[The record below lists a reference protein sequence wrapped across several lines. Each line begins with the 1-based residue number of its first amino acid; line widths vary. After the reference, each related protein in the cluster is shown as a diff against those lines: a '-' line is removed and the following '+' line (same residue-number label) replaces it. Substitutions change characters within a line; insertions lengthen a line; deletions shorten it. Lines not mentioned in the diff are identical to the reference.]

1 MNKYQKAL
9 HLNEQANDYALEMRY
24 SKAITYYREAL
35 VLYLSLAKSN
45 PNDYCLPIAHIF
57 SNLSIVYFS
66 LEQAKKS
73 DDLYQNSLRMHRA
86 LAKMNPDKYA
96 VELVRCL
103 IDGVRYLEQHS
114 VTLYEAEIVLNQIS
128 HAKGADKLVRV
139 IRKLHSLSV
148 ASM

>member
-1 MNKYQKAL
+1 MDKHQKAL
-9 HLNEQANDYALEMRY
+9 TLNKQANDYALEMRY
-24 SKAITYYREAL
+24 SQAIIYYKEAL
-35 VLYLSLAKSN
+35 VLYLSLAKTN

-66 LEQAKKS
+66 LEQPKKS
-73 DDLYQNSLRMHRA
+73 DELHLNALRMHRV
-86 LAKMNPDKYA
+86 LAKSNPNKYA

-103 IDGVRYLEQHS
+103 IDGVRYLGQHS
-114 VTLYEAEIVLNQIS
+114 LTLYEAEIVLNQIS

-148 ASM
+148 AS

>member
-24 SKAITYYREAL
+24 SKAIIYYREAL

-45 PNDYCLPIAHIF
+45 PNDYC
-57 SNLSIVYFS
+57 LSIVYFS

-103 IDGVRYLEQHS
+103 IDGVRYLGQHS